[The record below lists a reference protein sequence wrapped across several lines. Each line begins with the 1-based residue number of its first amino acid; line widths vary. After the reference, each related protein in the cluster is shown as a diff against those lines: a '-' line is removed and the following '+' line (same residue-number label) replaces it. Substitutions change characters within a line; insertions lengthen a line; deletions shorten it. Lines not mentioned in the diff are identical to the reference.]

1 MLVTNPIKKD
11 DVREADIL
19 TKDDSKLP
27 GERYHC
33 SGLRDNGKSKGCNQG
48 VLGMKE
54 SNSSGASLDNLR
66 EKIELETFYDVNN
79 FQMPPLANEPKTG
92 MDVERCTKS
101 VAVMDPT
108 KVDVENS
115 DSRHESGSKF
125 YGVSKA
131 LNGWEAKIC
140 GFVIGMY
147 NSEWMAADR
156 IDYEMDKL
164 QVDSRYR
171 NRSEC
176 DEILE
181 EMRRQDGNQHW
192 VQSVNEHRDYW
203 LACVQNQDN
212 RFQPLV
218 ANTLCAK
225 YNPPDNLISNSVSR
239 SQFSNLSLANRASST
254 SLLSAAVKRTPPTV
268 KFNAAGDGSVDDT
281 DRHPTKDYQ
290 HQSMKGKEK
299 RKLFGTKGDSPN
311 RTPSNTD
318 IEESSRKRARNNL
331 ETKSTRIQKTKDV
344 HPVSSSNEIVPPN
357 KIDSGECFHLQKSSR
372 KTSIRGKQLRQKKRR
387 SSKYYGVC
395 RFKRGV
401 TRKWLA
407 KCGQKYIGYFVMED
421 EAASAVDKY
430 LDILGI
436 DKRFRNLGSSKAA
449 LEMMSSGKSS
459 KKWKRTYAAKI
470 QAGEVENLSETPDER
485 PLGLLALK
493 CYDKDLEGLGLS
505 LEDIDVEDEP
515 EIREVGKE
523 DRFSLTGGIKSHPLE
538 STKENNT
545 DSPENYHN
553 DTKSRKNITRNKSS
567 FKSLAPDSKTAKA
580 ILKSPSNCKVEGGLS
595 TNSEARQKD
604 IAEKKLLLDLM
615 TKTGC
620 RRGVKTE
627 KLSLDS
633 VIESPEIN
641 LVEINPFASNTRST
655 SCRSLCLPGL
665 IPTSQAS
672 SSYIAGDEDG
682 SDNVSRDNEL
692 GMSLPITS
700 QPTYDTHSEQLP
712 QLRVK
717 SCRGFFR
724 SPAGQCVQTMLLWR
738 SKQLLSVYEYLKGL
752 RMLDGRYGEIIALSS
767 RGLLEIGDIETFRA
781 SMEELEEHPIK

>member
-1 MLVTNPIKKD
+1 MLVTNPEKKD
-11 DVREADIL
+11 DVRDTDIL

-27 GERYHC
+27 GERDHC
-33 SGLRDNGKSKGCNQG
+33 SGSRENGISKGCDQG
-48 VLGMKE
+48 VLSMNE

-66 EKIELETFYDVNN
+66 EKIELETLHDVNN
-79 FQMPPLANEPKTG
+79 FQMPPLANDPKTAI
-92 MDVERCTKS
+92 DVEGCTKS
-101 VAVMDPT
+101 VAEMDPT
-108 KVDVENS
+108 KVDAENS
-115 DSRHESGSKF
+115 ESRYDSGSKF
-125 YGVSKA
+125 YGVTKA

-156 IDYEMDKL
+156 IDYELDKL

-181 EMRRQDGNQHW
+181 EMRRQDGNQKW
-192 VQSVNEHRDYW
+192 VQIVKEHRDYW
-203 LACVQNQDN
+203 LACLQNQDN

-225 YNPPDNLISNSVSR
+225 YNPPDNLISKSVSR
-239 SQFSNLSLANRASST
+239 SQLSDLSLAKRASST
-254 SLLSAAVKRTPPTV
+254 NLPSAAVKSTPPAV
-268 KFNAAGDGSVDDT
+268 KFNAAGDGLNDDT
-281 DRHPTKDYQ
+281 CHHPSKDYQ
-290 HQSMKGKEK
+290 RQSMKGKEK
-299 RKLFGTKGDSPN
+299 RKLFGTNGDSRN
-311 RTPSNTD
+311 RSPSNGN
-318 IEESSRKRARNNL
+318 IEESSRKRARKNL
-331 ETKSTRIQKTKDV
+331 ETRSTRIKKTKDV
-344 HPVSSSNEIVPPN
+344 HAVSTGDNIVPPK
-357 KIDSGECFHLQKSSR
+357 KINNGESSHSQKSTK
-372 KTSIRGKQLRQKKRR
+372 KTSMRGKWSRQKKRR

-407 KCGQKYIGYFVMED
+407 KCGQKYIGYFVTED

-436 DKRFRNLGSSKAA
+436 DKRFRNLGSNKAA
-449 LEMMSSGKSS
+449 MEIMSSGKSS
-459 KKWKRTYAAKI
+459 KKWKRTYAAKV
-470 QAGEVENLSETPDER
+470 QAGEVENLSVMPNEK
-485 PLGLLALK
+485 PLSLLAMK
-493 CYDKDLEGLGLS
+493 SYDKDLEGLGVS
-505 LEDIDVEDEP
+505 LEDIYVEDEP
-515 EIREVGKE
+515 EIREVSKE
-523 DRFSLTGGIKSHPLE
+523 DRNSLTGGIKSHPFE
-538 STKENNT
+538 SINDKNN
-545 DSPENYHN
+545 DSAESYPNPGK
-553 DTKSRKNITRNKSS
+553 TISSNKSY
-567 FKSLAPDSKTAKA
+567 FKARAPDSKTEKPF
-580 ILKSPSNCKVEGGLS
+580 LKSPSSFKLEGVLS
-595 TNSEARQKD
+595 TTPEARQKD

-627 KLSLDS
+627 NLSLDS
-633 VIESPEIN
+633 IIESPEIN
-641 LVEINPFASNTRST
+641 IDEINPFTSNTRSAP
-655 SCRSLCLPGL
+655 CRSLCLPGL
-665 IPTSQAS
+665 IPTSQES
-672 SSYIAGDEDG
+672 SSYMAGDEDR
-682 SDNVSRDNEL
+682 SDNLSRDNEQ

-717 SCRGFFR
+717 SCDGFLR
-724 SPAGQCVQTMLLWR
+724 SPAGHCVQTMLLWR

-781 SMEELEEHPIK
+781 SMEELEEHPIN

>member
-1 MLVTNPIKKD
+1 MLVTNPNKKD

-27 GERYHC
+27 VERYHC
-33 SGLRDNGKSKGCNQG
+33 SGLRENGISKGCDQG

-54 SNSSGASLDNLR
+54 SNTSGASLDNLR
-66 EKIELETFYDVNN
+66 EKIELETLYDVNN
-79 FQMPPLANEPKTG
+79 FQMPPLANDPKTA
-92 MDVERCTKS
+92 MDIESCTES
-101 VAVMDPT
+101 VAVVDPT

-115 DSRHESGSKF
+115 DSSSDSGSKF
-125 YGVSKA
+125 YGVTKA
-131 LNGWEAKIC
+131 LSGWEAKIC

-147 NSEWMAADR
+147 NTEWMAADR
-156 IDYEMDKL
+156 IDYELDKL
-164 QVDSRYR
+164 QVDSKYR

-192 VQSVNEHRDYW
+192 VQIIKEQRDHW
-203 LACVQNQDN
+203 LACLQNQDN

-225 YNPPDNLISNSVSR
+225 YNPPDNLISNSVSV
-239 SQFSNLSLANRASST
+239 SQLSDLSLAKGASST
-254 SLLSAAVKRTPPTV
+254 NLLSAAEKSTPPTV
-268 KFNAAGDGSVDDT
+268 KSNAAGGGSIDDNCH
-281 DRHPTKDYQ
+281 HPSKDNH

-299 RKLFGTKGDSPN
+299 RKLFGTNGDSLN
-311 RTPSNTD
+311 RSPSNAN
-318 IEESSRKRARNNL
+318 IEEASRKRARKNS
-331 ETKSTRIQKTKDV
+331 ETRSTRIKKTKDV
-344 HPVSSSNEIVPPN
+344 HAVSSSDKIVTPN
-357 KIDSGECFHLQKSSR
+357 NINNGESSHSQKSTK
-372 KTSIRGKQLRQKKRR
+372 KTSIRGKPSRQKKRR

-449 LEMMSSGKSS
+449 LELMSSGKSS
-459 KKWKRTYAAKI
+459 KKWKRTYAAKV
-470 QAGEVENLSETPDER
+470 QAGEVENLSVRPDER
-485 PLGLLALK
+485 PLSLLALK
-493 CYDKDLEGLGLS
+493 SYDKDLEGLLGVS
-505 LEDIDVEDEP
+505 LEDIDVVDEP

-523 DRFSLTGGIKSHPLE
+523 DRISLTGGIKSHPFE
-538 STKENNT
+538 STKDKNT
-545 DSPENYHN
+545 DSAENCPN
-553 DTKSRKNITRNKSS
+553 PRKTISTNKSY
-567 FKSLAPDSKTAKA
+567 FKALTPDSKTAKPF
-580 ILKSPSNCKVEGGLS
+580 LKSPSNFKLEGGLS
-595 TNSEARQKD
+595 TIPKARQKD
-604 IAEKKLLLDLM
+604 VAEKKLLLDLM
-615 TKTGC
+615 TKSGC

-627 KLSLDS
+627 KLDLDS
-633 VIESPEIN
+633 IIESPEIN
-641 LVEINPFASNTRST
+641 LFETNPFSSNTRSA

-672 SSYIAGDEDG
+672 SSYMVGDEDR
-682 SDNVSRDNEL
+682 SDNLFRDNEL
-692 GMSLPITS
+692 GMSLPIPS

-717 SCRGFFR
+717 SCDGFFT

-781 SMEELEEHPIK
+781 SIEELEEHPNK